1 MKNFRLNKK
10 GFTLIELMI
19 VIAIIGVLA
28 AIAIPNF
35 ISYRNRSYCSAT
47 ESTARNVAAAVAEYY
62 SVPARTAAVPPS
74 ADLKFDTK
82 AISFYKV
89 SITPNT
95 TNGGITIKATDPTGR
110 CPSDYQNASNGA
122 WVSGTYTFSMN

>member
-47 ESTARNVAAAVAEYY
+47 ETTARNVAAAVAEYY
-62 SVPARTAAVPPS
+62 SVPARTAAVP
-74 ADLKFDTK
+74 ATTYLNFDSQAMSRY
-82 AISFYKV
+82 AISLTDNG
-89 SITPNT
+89 S
-95 TNGGITIKATDPTGR
+95 GGIEIRATDPQKR
-110 CPSDYQNASNGA
+110 CPEDYRKASPQWDTNYQY
-122 WVSGTYTFSMN
+122 TYEMR